1 MRNQACLLLTLASLA
16 LPEARALAQ
25 TVYTP
30 YTFTTLA
37 GNAGYGSV
45 DGTGSAA
52 RFNSPDG
59 VAVHSAGNIFV
70 ADCRNHTIRKVTP
83 AGVVTTLA
91 GSAGNGGSADGT
103 GSGVRFENPSGVAVD
118 SAGNV
123 FVADSM
129 NCTIRKLTPAGVVTT
144 LAGTPGV
151 SGSADGEGS
160 VASTL

>member
-37 GNAGYGSV
+37 RNAGYGSV

-52 RFNSPDG
+52 RFNSPD
-59 VAVHSAGNIFV
+59 
-70 ADCRNHTIRKVTP
+70 
-83 AGVVTTLA
+83 
-91 GSAGNGGSADGT
+91 
-103 GSGVRFENPSGVAVD
+103 GVAVD